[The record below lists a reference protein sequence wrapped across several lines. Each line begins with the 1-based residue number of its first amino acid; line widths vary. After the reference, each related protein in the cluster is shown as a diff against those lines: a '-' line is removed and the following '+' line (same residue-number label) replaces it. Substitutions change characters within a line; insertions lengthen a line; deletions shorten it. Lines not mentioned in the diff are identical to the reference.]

1 MRISP
6 LTTCLVLGLLVLLVI
21 TFLVFQPAIGWISF
35 DLWQFIGDHQNG
47 LRSAEGTMS
56 ICIFGQSQ
64 DTRGLFHDQMI
75 KGPPF
80 SVYVSMECQSNELA
94 SVEITSCTVRTE
106 NYHKD
111 LAPESRRI
119 NLEQRERILKYGGGE
134 LTKGIVYFG
143 SVSFPFPHDVPIAN
157 GRKYR
162 ISIDARFEPGGK
174 RLRFEEEFIL
184 EHSQGTT
191 SRYESGQ
198 GA

>member
-47 LRSAEGTMS
+47 LRSAEGTMW
-56 ICIFGQSQ
+56 ICILGQSQ
-64 DTRGLFHDQMI
+64 DTKGLFHDHMI
-75 KGPPF
+75 EGPPF
-80 SVYVSMECQSNELA
+80 NVSVSMECQSKELA

-119 NLEQRERILKYGGGE
+119 NLEQGERILSGGGE
-134 LTKGIVYFG
+134 LTKRIVYSG
-143 SVSFPFPHDVPIAN
+143 YVSFPFPNDVPIVI

-174 RLRFEEEFIL
+174 RLRFEEGFIVRHYR
-184 EHSQGTT
+184 ETM
-191 SRYESGQ
+191 SRYESIQ

>member
-1 MRISP
+1 MRISI

-21 TFLVFQPAIGWISF
+21 TFLVFRPIIGWSSF
-35 DLWQFIGDHQNG
+35 DLWHFTGDHENG

-56 ICIFGQSQ
+56 ICIFGQWKK
-64 DTRGLFHDQMI
+64 TTGLFEDQTTE
-75 KGPPF
+75 GPPF
-80 SVYVSMECQSNELA
+80 YVSVSMECQSNELA
-94 SVEITSCTVRTE
+94 SLEITSCTVVTE
-106 NYHKD
+106 DYHKD

-119 NLEQRERILKYGGGE
+119 NLEQRERILKYGAGE

-143 SVSFPFPHDVPIAN
+143 RVSFPFPNDVPVVS
-157 GRKYR
+157 GRKYW

-184 EHSQGTT
+184 QHSQGTT
-191 SRYESGQ
+191 SRYESIR